1 MNSVIL
7 REDDDADGQ
16 TIEDNIDVEAP
27 LHDLPCLNPLVVND
41 LLDGVLLVDGLVQ
54 ISKLEEQL
62 RQVNVI
68 EVQPLL
74 EPAADFL
81 TDDQRGEVDVGV
93 LDDVVLVVRESNFL
107 ALTVQDHGCKFTLQ
121 LVEVIHAAIDDV
133 ICLSIG

>member
-93 LDDVVLVVRESNFL
+93 LHLNRIDFLLSLFLLLHIPLLNFADDLIL
-107 ALTVQDHGCKFTLQ
+107 D
-121 LVEVIHAAIDDV
+121 IMD
-133 ICLSIG
+133 